1 MEIERNGKTN
11 SLTDPSIPLPACPRC
26 AMIKNEWPGEGYTHE
41 GESYC
46 CQGCAEG
53 SGCTC
58 LSVAQPGFSRE
69 GQKLTQAEPRA
80 GEQRA
85 GALAP
90 QGELSGQRDAR
101 GTEDAIDQSGQS
113 SFSERK

>member
-1 MEIERNGKTN
+1 MKAGKKQ
-11 SLTDPSIPLPACPRC
+11 SDSSQASGPLPACPGC
-26 AMIKNEWPGEGYTHE
+26 GMIKNEWPGEGYTHE

-53 SGCTC
+53 TGCTC
-58 LSVAQPGFSRE
+58 VAAAKPGFSRE

-90 QGELSGQRDAR
+90 QGELSGERDDR
-101 GTEDAIDQSGQS
+101 GTEEAIDQSGYS
-113 SFSERK
+113 TTFAKPK

>member
-1 MEIERNGKTN
+1 MNIEEKGTTN
-11 SLTDPSIPLPACPRC
+11 SLKDVSIPQPACPGC
-26 AMIKNEWPGEGYTHE
+26 ATIKNEWPGEGYTHD
-41 GESYC
+41 GETYC

-58 LSVAQPGFSRE
+58 VKVPQPGFSRE

-80 GEQRA
+80 GEQRS

-113 SFSERK
+113 SFAEQK

>member
-1 MEIERNGKTN
+1 MQTSKNDSST
-11 SLTDPSIPLPACPRC
+11 PSPACPGC
-26 AMIKNEWPGEGYTHE
+26 GMPKNEWPGEGYTHE

-53 SGCTC
+53 TGCTC
-58 LSVAQPGFSRE
+58 LKVPKPGFSRE
-69 GQKLTQAEPRA
+69 GQQITQAAPRA

-90 QGELSGQRDAR
+90 HGELNGERDAL
-101 GTEDAIDQSGQS
+101 GTEEAIDQAG
-113 SFSERK
+113 